1 MIKLKEILNES
12 KFWVREFGDP
22 LPTFNEVM
30 GKHQVKE
37 ELLTEGYTNYWK
49 QSEDFTSSEW
59 SKIVRLAK
67 AAIKTAE
74 KHGIVIR
81 DGWGKGKPKIDN
93 KQIYL
98 NGDGE
103 NNLDHETFLITKKM
117 DTGRKYSDPGSGLTK
132 TNRKP
137 YDAVVATILV
147 GIKKIAPKKFTA
159 RADGSLRVGGINKWS
174 NEY

>member
-1 MIKLKEILNES
+1 MKISHLRQLI
-12 KFWVREFGDP
+12 
-22 LPTFNEVM
+22 
-30 GKHQVKE
+30 KE
-37 ELLTEGYTNYWK
+37 ELLTEGYSNYWDHT
-49 QSEDFTSSEW
+49 EDFTNSEW
-59 SKIVRLAK
+59 SKIVRFAK

-81 DGWGKGKPKIDN
+81 DGWGKGNPVINN
-93 KQIYL
+93 KEIYL

-103 NNLDHETFLITKKM
+103 NNLDHETFRITKKHN
-117 DTGRKYSDPGSGLTK
+117 PGSPWGFTK
-132 TNRKP
+132 TARKP

-147 GIKKIAPKKFTA
+147 GIQKIAPKKFEP

>member
-1 MIKLKEILNES
+1 MKISQLRQLI
-12 KFWVREFGDP
+12 R
-22 LPTFNEVM
+22 
-30 GKHQVKE
+30 E
-37 ELLTEGYTNYWK
+37 ELLTEGYTNYWQ

-67 AAIKTAE
+67 ATIKKAE
-74 KHGIVIR
+74 KQGIVIR
-81 DGWGKGKPKIDN
+81 DGWGKGRPVVNN
-93 KQIYL
+93 KEIYL
-98 NGDGE
+98 NGDAK
-103 NNLDHETFLITKKM
+103 NNLDHETFLITKEVNK
-117 DTGRKYSDPGSGLTK
+117 RPFVQYASGLTK

-147 GIKKIAPKKFTA
+147 GIQKIASKKFSA

>member
-1 MIKLKEILNES
+1 MKISQLRQLI
-12 KFWVREFGDP
+12 R
-22 LPTFNEVM
+22 
-30 GKHQVKE
+30 E
-37 ELLTEGYTNYWK
+37 ELLTEGYTNYWDHT
-49 QSEDFTSSEW
+49 EDFTNSEW

-98 NGDGE
+98 NGDEE

-147 GIKKIAPKKFTA
+147 GIKKIASKKFSA

>member
-1 MIKLKEILNES
+1 MKISQLRQLI
-12 KFWVREFGDP
+12 R
-22 LPTFNEVM
+22 
-30 GKHQVKE
+30 E
-37 ELLTEGYTNYWK
+37 ELLTEGYSNYWK

-103 NNLDHETFLITKKM
+103 NNLDHETFRITKEI

-132 TNRKP
+132 TARKP

-147 GIKKIAPKKFTA
+147 GIKKIAPKKFEP
-159 RADGSLRVGGINKWS
+159 RADGSLRVGGVNKWS
-174 NEY
+174 KK

>member
-22 LPTFNEVM
+22 LPTFNDVM

-67 AAIKTAE
+67 TTIKKAE
-74 KHGIVIR
+74 KLGIVIR
-81 DGWGKGKPKIDN
+81 DGWGKGRPVVNN
-93 KQIYL
+93 KEIYL
-98 NGDGE
+98 NGDAE

-147 GIKKIAPKKFTA
+147 GIKKIAPKKFEP
-159 RADGSLRVGGINKWS
+159 RADGSLRVGGVNKWS
-174 NEY
+174 KKH

>member
-1 MIKLKEILNES
+1 MKISQLRKLI
-12 KFWVREFGDP
+12 R
-22 LPTFNEVM
+22 
-30 GKHQVKE
+30 E
-37 ELLTEGYTNYWK
+37 ELLTEGYSNYWDHT
-49 QSEDFTSSEW
+49 EDFTNSEW

-81 DGWGKGKPKIDN
+81 DGWGKGKPIVNN
-93 KQIYL
+93 KEIYL
-98 NGDGE
+98 NGDAE

-117 DTGRKYSDPGSGLTK
+117 DTGRKYSDPGSGFTK

-137 YDAVVATILV
+137 YDAVVATILL
-147 GIKKIAPKKFTA
+147 GIKKIAPKKFKPS
-159 RADGSLRVGGINKWS
+159 ADGSLRVGGINKWS

>member
-22 LPTFNEVM
+22 LPTFNDVM

-49 QSEDFTSSEW
+49 QSEDFTNSEW
-59 SKIVRLAK
+59 SKIVRIAK

-93 KQIYL
+93 KEIYL

-103 NNLDHETFLITKKM
+103 KNLDHETFRITKEM
-117 DTGRKYSDPGSGLTK
+117 DTKRRYSNPGSGLTK
-132 TNRKP
+132 TARKP

-147 GIKKIAPKKFTA
+147 GIQKIAPKKFEA

-174 NEY
+174 NK

>member
-1 MIKLKEILNES
+1 MKISHLRQLI
-12 KFWVREFGDP
+12 
-22 LPTFNEVM
+22 
-30 GKHQVKE
+30 KE
-37 ELLTEGYTNYWK
+37 ELLTEGYTNYWE

-81 DGWGKGKPKIDN
+81 DGWGKGRAVVNN
-93 KQIYL
+93 KEIYL
-98 NGDGE
+98 NGDAE

-117 DTGRKYSDPGSGLTK
+117 DTGRKYSDPGSGFTK

-137 YDAVVATILV
+137 YDAVVATILL
-147 GIKKIAPKKFTA
+147 GIKKIAPKKFKPS
-159 RADGSLRVGGINKWS
+159 ADGSLRVGGINKWS

>member
-1 MIKLKEILNES
+1 MKISQLRQLI
-12 KFWVREFGDP
+12 R
-22 LPTFNEVM
+22 
-30 GKHQVKE
+30 E

-67 AAIKTAE
+67 VTIKKAE
-74 KHGIVIR
+74 KQGIVIR
-81 DGWGKGKPKIDN
+81 DGWGKCKPVINN
-93 KQIYL
+93 KEVYL
-98 NGDGE
+98 NGDAE

-159 RADGSLRVGGINKWS
+159 RADGSLRVGGIKKWS

>member
-22 LPTFNEVM
+22 LPTFNDVM

-37 ELLTEGYTNYWK
+37 ELLTEGYSNYWK

-67 AAIKTAE
+67 ATIKKAE
-74 KHGIVIR
+74 KQGVVIR
-81 DGWGKGKPKIDN
+81 DGWGKGRPVVNN
-93 KQIYL
+93 KEIYL
-98 NGDGE
+98 NGYAK
-103 NNLDHETFLITKKM
+103 NNLDHETFLITKEVNK
-117 DTGRKYSDPGSGLTK
+117 RPFVQYASGLTK

-147 GIKKIAPKKFTA
+147 GIQKIAPKKFSA